1 MKKIITLCVCMVFIV
16 TFFMREESRK
26 IIFNPSID
34 KNIVKNTLSNEAQ
47 LKIVRNSSESAPTV
61 LDFEREYFKNSNEEI
76 RLAIEK
82 NNRVAREMN
91 FIALANSNK
100 LDEVTTVAFLKYI
113 HLNSALHKIL
123 LERQLDEIEMENI

>member
-1 MKKIITLCVCMVFIV
+1 MIKNNHSNDVQTQPEIIT
-16 TFFMREESRK
+16 S
-26 IIFNPSID
+26 
-34 KNIVKNTLSNEAQ
+34 AA
-47 LKIVRNSSESAPTV
+47 ESAPSV

-100 LDEVTTVAFLKYI
+100 LDDVTTVEFLKYI